1 MIDRINCSLIPS
13 FAKFSLASLAT
24 FLFFAA
30 GRGLGSDV
38 EYQRDVRPIL
48 TKYCVGCHNEKDNE
62 SEVQLQ
68 TLANIMRGGPKGAVV
83 VSANAAESS
92 LLKVMR
98 GLQEPKMPPE
108 DSPQPTAAEVAIIQ
122 KWIELG
128 ANGSDEQLTLKSKW
142 NASKVPSTYAGIAPV
157 TAIGRT
163 GDGQLLV
170 GRFGAVYA
178 KRDQWSEPLPLEIIG
193 KVTQLRTTTDGRF
206 TVVASGIPG
215 IGGQA
220 TILDHNP
227 GSTHPVVHRVIEGHQ
242 DLITCAVLSPDAKIL
257 ATASYDRMILL
268 WDMADGALL
277 RKLTG
282 HNGAVYDLDFDSTG
296 QILASAS
303 ADETIKI
310 WRVES
315 GERLDTFGQCE
326 AEQYVVRFDSPR
338 NRVLASG
345 ADRRVRV
352 WKLLSKD
359 KPSVSPMLY
368 STFAHEGSVTQ
379 MALTN
384 DGRFLA
390 TAGEDK
396 KIKLWD
402 AENHT
407 PLGEVGA
414 IDSVPSGLLW
424 NANQTTLTIGTL
436 SGKVLDLD
444 TTPMRVN
451 PVSTLPTT
459 IANVAAVEFA
469 ESIESPKQLSEVAG
483 RHSLASAQ
491 EIAGP
496 CEISAVLTLD
506 DMAGESAG
514 ESAGDWY
521 AFQAK
526 AGEPWVVQ
534 IDSSRSGAPMDSM
547 IDVLEQKGEPLVRTR
562 LQAVR
567 ETYFTFRGKDSTNSD
582 DFRMHRWE
590 DMELN
595 ELLYANGEVVKLW
608 LYPRGPDSGFKVYP
622 GVGSRFTYFDTTAT
636 THALNEPAWIVRE
649 LADGEPAVPNGLP
662 VFPIFYSN
670 DDEASRQL
678 GKDSQITFAAKT
690 DGRYLIRVRDA
701 RGQAG
706 EAYKYKLVLRRPTPS
721 YKLRAEQKEIT
732 LRPGVGTEFD
742 VAINRVDG
750 YEGEVQISVDGVPE
764 GVLISQPLTI
774 QAGQSRATGALHLP
788 AHLATTLKEFT
799 VQIASYGMLGSRKIE
814 DGVKIPL
821 LVKVSEKTVMQVK
834 VVGKNEGSDA
844 PPLSALEIRPGQTVS
859 AKILIERGEN
869 KADISFGGDDSGRN
883 LPHGCYVDNIGLSGL
898 LIPAGQ
904 SSREVFITAAP
915 WVVPQSRVFHLR
927 AKVDG
932 NPTTL
937 PILIRVVHD

>member
-1 MIDRINCSLIPS
+1 MIDRINFSLIPT
-13 FAKFSLASLAT
+13 FAILCKFSAGSFVLLASHW
-24 FLFFAA
+24 
-30 GRGLGSDV
+30 GLSADV
-38 EYQRDVRPIL
+38 EYQRDIKPLL

-68 TLANIMRGGPKGAVV
+68 SLANIMRGGPKGVIVV
-83 VSANAAESS
+83 AKNAPESS
-92 LLKVMR
+92 LLKVIK
-98 GLQEPKMPPE
+98 GLVDPKMPPM
-108 DSPQPTAAEVAIIQ
+108 DSPQLTAGEIALIQ
-122 KWIELG
+122 TWIETG
-128 ANGSDEQLTLKSKW
+128 AKGSDEQLTLKSRW
-142 NASKVPSTYAGIAPV
+142 NATRAPGNFAGIAPV

-163 GDGQLLV
+163 GNGQLLV
-170 GRFGAVYA
+170 GRFNAVYA
-178 KRDQWSEPLPLEIIG
+178 KQDQWSEPLPLEVVG
-193 KVTQLRTTTDGRF
+193 KVSQLRTTADGRF
-206 TVVASGIPG
+206 TVIASGIPG

-220 TILDHNP
+220 TVLENKP
-227 GSTHPVVHRVIEGHQ
+227 GSNKPLVYRVIEGHQ
-242 DLITCAVLSPDAKIL
+242 DAITSAVLSHDAKIL

-268 WDMADGALL
+268 WDMADGKLL
-277 RKLTG
+277 RKLSG

-296 QILASAS
+296 KILASAS

-359 KPSVSPMLY
+359 TPSVSPMLY

-390 TAGEDK
+390 TASEDK

-402 AENHT
+402 AENYA

-414 IDSVPSGLLW
+414 IDSIPSGLLW
-424 NANQTTLTIGTL
+424 DANQMTLT
-436 SGKVLDLD
+436 
-444 TTPMRVN
+444 
-451 PVSTLPTT
+451 VSTLGGKIEALETSSLRVEQNPKSPAMM
-459 IANVAAVEFA
+459 ANVAQLVVPG
-469 ESIESPKQLSEVAG
+469 SIDPLNQLPETVG

-491 EIAGP
+491 EIVGP
-496 CEISAVLTLD
+496 CEVSAVLTD
-506 DMAGESAG
+506 EDVAG

-526 AGEPWVVQ
+526 AGEPWIIQ
-534 IDSSRSGAPMDSM
+534 IDAGRSGAPMDSL
-547 IDVLEQKGEPLVRTR
+547 IDVLDQKGEPLVRTR
-562 LQAVR
+562 LQAIR

-582 DFRMHRWE
+582 DFRLHRWE

-595 ELLYANGEVVKLW
+595 EMLYANGEVVKLW

-649 LADGEPAVPNGLP
+649 LTDSEPAVPNGLP
-662 VFPIFYSN
+662 VFPVYYSN
-670 DDEASRQL
+670 DDAASRQL
-678 GKDSQITFAAKT
+678 GKDSQVTFIAKS
-690 DGRYLIRVRDA
+690 DGRYLIRVRDS

-706 EAYKYKLVLRRPTPS
+706 DAYKYKLVLRRPMPG

-732 LRPGVGTEFD
+732 LRPGVGSEFD
-742 VAINRVDG
+742 VAVNRVDG
-750 YEGEVQISVDGVPE
+750 FEGEVQISIDGVPE
-764 GVLISQPLTI
+764 GVLLTKPLAI
-774 QAGQSRATGALHLP
+774 QAGQSRATGAFHLP
-788 AHLATTLKEFT
+788 AILASSIKEFT
-799 VQIASYGMLGSRKIE
+799 VQITSHGMQGNGKIE
-814 DGVKIPL
+814 DNVKIPL
-821 LVKVSEKTVMQVK
+821 LVKVSDKPVMQIK
-834 VVGKNEGSDA
+834 VVGRDQGLDA
-844 PPLSALEIRPGQTVS
+844 PALSVLEIRPGQTVS
-859 AKILIERGEN
+859 ATLWIERGEN
-869 KADISFGGDDSGRN
+869 KGDISFGGDDSGRN

-915 WVVPQSRVFHLR
+915 WVAPQTRMFHLR

-937 PILIRVVHD
+937 PIAIKVVRH